1 MDENESQM
9 KKTIVAASTN
19 HTDDKYSL
27 YDSVVEDAGLYDVI
41 EAEREKSGKSK
52 EDFLIV
58 VKPNIAMM
66 LRRDDIGTYT
76 DSFIVIHALRQLLK
90 KGYTNLAVVESQNLY
105 GNWFENRAVVQ
116 TAARAGYFNENII
129 PEYNGES
136 SWDIHV
142 KGDGID
148 AYIPMID
155 LTLDMAE
162 HAFCKHK
169 VMIGNTWAKADFR
182 LNISGMKA
190 HFYSYYTMAIKN
202 IYGCLPEQDKVR
214 GYHCK
219 RKVGPWTAELIRDFP
234 VHFSVIS
241 GYSGADG
248 WMGVKM
254 KAIFAKPHTIIA
266 SSDIMAADHFGANFI
281 GQKPEKSIMYT
292 SLKSYLPVSEYEVKG
307 NAALSIRWRNIPWVL
322 PFASKLLE
330 ANANMMDFG
339 GSIATGGNDNCF
351 PLKNSS
357 DGVMKK
363 LLFLVSLP
371 LAFICD
377 IGIVTLILRKVAF
390 YSKLTMI
397 KNRISEIYNHKYIL
411 RRLKYFCRKDLEVVI
426 TLLKESFEGSMD
438 FSGHYILCG
447 DSERSFPS
455 RFNPA
460 VISAVE
466 ILNYT
471 HRKNLKKDVIVKELQ
486 TLISLCPDLYDPAQH
501 YAWCYR

>member
-1 MDENESQM
+1 MTKNESLL

-19 HTDDKYSL
+19 HEEDKYSL
-27 YDSVVEDAGLYDVI
+27 YESVVEDAGLYDVL
-41 EAEREKSGKSK
+41 EAERAKSGKSK
-52 EDFLIV
+52 EDFFIV

-76 DSFIVIHALRQLLK
+76 DSFIVIHALRLLLK

-105 GNWFENRAVVQ
+105 GNWFDNRAVVQ
-116 TAARAGYFNENII
+116 IAARAGYFNEDII
-129 PEYNGES
+129 ENYNGERQHE
-136 SWDIHV
+136 IHI
-142 KGDGID
+142 KGGGVD
-148 AYIPMID
+148 ARVPLID
-155 LTLDMAE
+155 LTLDTKE
-162 HAFCKHK
+162 HTFCKHK
-169 VMIGNTWAKADFR
+169 VLIGNTWANADFR
-182 LNISGMKA
+182 LNISGMKS

-234 VHFSVIS
+234 VHFSVIA
-241 GYSGADG
+241 GFSGADG

-266 SSDIMAADHFGANFI
+266 SRDIMAADHFGANFI

-292 SLKSYLPVSEYEVKG
+292 SLKSYLPVSEYAVKG
-307 NAALSIRWRNIPWVL
+307 NAALSIKWRNIPWIL

-339 GSIATGGNDNCF
+339 GSIATGGNDGCF
-351 PLKNSS
+351 PLKNSN
-357 DGVMKK
+357 DGIMKQ
-363 LLFLVSLP
+363 LLFIASLP

-377 IGIVTLILRKVAF
+377 IGILSLILRKTAF
-390 YSKLTMI
+390 YSKLFRI
-397 KNRISEIYNHKYIL
+397 KSRISEIYNHKFIL
-411 RRLKYFCRKDLEVVI
+411 RRLKYFSRKDLGVVI
-426 TLLKESFEGSMD
+426 ELLNEPPNGSVA
-438 FSGHYILCG
+438 FSGHYVVNG
-447 DSERSFPS
+447 KTEVAFPS

-466 ILNYT
+466 LLNFIDQ
-471 HRKNLKKDVIVKELQ
+471 KKIKRDEIVKELR
-486 TLISLCPDLYDPAQH
+486 TLISLCPDIYDPDQP